1 MYRIRYEKLSIV
13 DGGGVGKLVT
23 QISRVQN
30 RPLLNKLLPEK
41 VRWRHFFDV
50 DDISVIVQPLWCIDC
65 YSNTEVL
72 VSTRVKLLYYCLLN
86 DVKSLLDNCTM
97 LI

>member
-1 MYRIRYEKLSIV
+1 MRVGTGQHVGTGMDRIRYEKLSIV

-50 DDISVIVQPLWCIDC
+50 DDISVIVQPL
-65 YSNTEVL
+65 
-72 VSTRVKLLYYCLLN
+72 
-86 DVKSLLDNCTM
+86 
-97 LI
+97 